1 MGNIIVI
8 FQRAFPFIVFILL
21 QSISFYFIFRYND
34 YHQSNMVSRSNFLAA
49 SFNEKVSD
57 LVSFV
62 SMPRENEALTKEN
75 AWLREELYRV
85 SSLVNKQ
92 LDDSNTQFI
101 SVSIPAGIHVISGK
115 VVSNSVANLRNFVII
130 NKGLKDG
137 IKKEMAAISNLGPV
151 GIVIDVTENYCCV
164 MSILNKDNNLSVR
177 NRATKNVGQLRWKG
191 GDIGFAQL
199 EEIPKHIK
207 LKKGEVIET
216 SGYSNYYPQ
225 GIPVGTVAK
234 YEEDSKSNFALV
246 KVKLYNDFSKL
257 KYVYLIENIE
267 RPEIKA
273 IEDSIVKIQKSET
286 NE

>member
-21 QSISFYFIFRYND
+21 QSLSFYFIFRYSN
-34 YHQSNMVSRSNFLAA
+34 YHQSNIISRSNYLAA

-57 LVSFV
+57 VVSFV
-62 SMPRENEALTKEN
+62 TMPSQNEALTKEN
-75 AWLREELYRV
+75 ARLREELYRV
-85 SSLVNKQ
+85 STMVNRK

-101 SVSIPAGIHVISGK
+101 PVSIPANIKVISGK
-115 VVSNSVANLRNFVII
+115 VVSNSVANLRNFVVI

-137 IKKEMAAISNLGPV
+137 VKKEMAVISNLGPV
-151 GIVIDVTENYCCV
+151 GIVIDVTENYSCV

-177 NRATKNVGQLRWKG
+177 NRTTKNVGQLRWRG
-191 GDIGFAQL
+191 GEIGFAQL

-246 KVKLYNDFSKL
+246 KVKLYNDFSRL

-273 IEDSIVKIQKSET
+273 IEDTIVKIQKAET